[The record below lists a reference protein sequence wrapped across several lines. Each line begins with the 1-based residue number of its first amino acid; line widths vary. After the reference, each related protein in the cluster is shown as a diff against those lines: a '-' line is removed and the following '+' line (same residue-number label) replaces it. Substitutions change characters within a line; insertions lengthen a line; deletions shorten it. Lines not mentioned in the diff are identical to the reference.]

1 LENKK
6 AKKLIEK
13 ILSDLDDKG
22 IDINSL
28 TEDLQ
33 ALRPYAVEEKIPLL
47 AKVIRLTF
55 EHLESHETFGIPI
68 PDDEPIEET
77 NEEGE
82 IIATVPQQI
91 RDFDSKESL
100 QYLISLMQDMSNKIN
115 LIDLRAYCTA
125 LIAYE

>member
-1 LENKK
+1 MENKK

-22 IDINSL
+22 IDINNL
-28 TEDLQ
+28 IEDLQ

-55 EHLESHETFGIPI
+55 EHLQSHEGFGIPI

-82 IIATVPQQI
+82 IIATIPQQI
-91 RDFDSKESL
+91 RDFDAKESL
-100 QYLISLMQDMSNKIN
+100 KYLISLMQDMSNKIN
-115 LIDLRAYCTA
+115 LIDLRAYCNA